1 MEGIPAMTR
10 SQTADIDTIRAGL
23 AGAGAMIATPFGARP
38 LVYADYTASGR
49 AYRPIEDEIAGMA
62 AMLANPHTE
71 DSATGRASNGWLRE
85 AEAAIKAAVNA
96 GPDHALIP
104 CGNGATTAIH
114 KLQEILGVA
123 VPPATRAAI
132 LDAAETAF
140 GAEGRERLEA
150 ELKARAPVVFLGPY
164 EHHSN
169 ELSWRE
175 GLAEIVRVPLCGE
188 GGLDLSALD
197 RLLALPEYRHRRKI
211 GAFSAAS
218 NVTGVR
224 TDVPA
229 LARLLHRHG
238 AILCLDAAASAPY
251 LPIDMAPG
259 DSEARIDAVSL
270 SPHKFVGGPGSCGL
284 LLLDKSLYPKG
295 LAPTVSA
302 GGTVRYVWAEGHDF
316 IEDVEAREK
325 AGTPGLP
332 QLVRAARALQLVR
345 SVGADTIAAR
355 EHAAL
360 ERVFSDW
367 ADEPGID
374 VLGPAC
380 PSRRIGIVSFNIRD
394 PRGGWLHPR
403 FVTTLLSDLFGIQ
416 ARAGCACAGPYAH
429 DLLGIDA
436 QETAA
441 YRRAVLEGHGGMR
454 PGWSRISLHWTMS
467 PAEIGYL
474 SDAVRFVARQG
485 WKFLDLYRFD
495 LATGAWAWSTMSTM
509 LERPRDHVE
518 KRAEPCSFERALE
531 EARSLACAL
540 HPCGDVPHA
549 LPEPCEALRRFSLP
563 VQPVEGSSGSIQ
575 ASMP

>member
-1 MEGIPAMTR
+1 MNS
-10 SQTADIDTIRAGL
+10 SQTADIETIRAGL

-49 AYRPIEDEIAGMA
+49 AYGPIEDEIAGMA

-85 AEAAIKAAVNA
+85 AEAAIKTAVNA

-104 CGNGATTAIH
+104 CGNGATAAIH

-123 VPPATRAAI
+123 VPPATRAAM

-197 RLLALPEYRHRRKI
+197 RLLADPAHAGRRKI

-218 NVTGVR
+218 NVTGIR

-251 LPIDMAPG
+251 LPIDMAP
-259 DSEARIDAVSL
+259 DDPEARIDAVSL

-284 LLLDKSLYPKG
+284 LLLDTALYPKG

-380 PSRRIGIVSFNIRD
+380 PSRRLGIVSFNIRD

-429 DLLGIDA
+429 DLLGIGVE
-436 QETAA
+436 ETAA

-467 PAEIGYL
+467 PEEIGYL
-474 SDAVRFVARQG
+474 SDAIRFVAREG

-540 HPCGDVPHA
+540 HPCGETPHA

-563 VQPVEGSSGSIQ
+563 VQSVEDRSRSIQ